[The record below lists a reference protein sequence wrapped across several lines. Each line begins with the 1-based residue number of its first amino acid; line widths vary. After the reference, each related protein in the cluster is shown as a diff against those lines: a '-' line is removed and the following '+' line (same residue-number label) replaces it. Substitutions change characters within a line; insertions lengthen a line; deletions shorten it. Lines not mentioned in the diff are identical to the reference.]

1 MDLLSLLTE
10 LIKGYLRTGLTEM
23 EAVTGS
29 VLLSCSGL
37 TEALGNMREIVLTN
51 RLEH

>member
-10 LIKGYLRTGLTEM
+10 LNKGYLRSGLTEVN
-23 EAVTGS
+23 AVTVS
-29 VLLSCSGL
+29 VLPSCSGL